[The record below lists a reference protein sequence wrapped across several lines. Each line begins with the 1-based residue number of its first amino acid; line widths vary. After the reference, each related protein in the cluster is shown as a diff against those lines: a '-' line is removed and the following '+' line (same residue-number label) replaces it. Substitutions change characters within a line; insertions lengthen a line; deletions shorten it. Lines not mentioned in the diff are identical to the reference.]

1 MPRVLISAGHTVMD
15 PGAIYGDLR
24 EADLTR
30 KIAPMVL
37 NALAGAGLEMQAV
50 PLDLALPD
58 RIQWINGTGYSAE
71 LGDILVEIHVND
83 ADGTKRGLEIWYEGG
98 GNNESEK
105 IGAVIADSVIS
116 EHGLASQG
124 VRSEQDHDLGS
135 LRFLNATLPHASIVE
150 VLFIDNQEDVL
161 ILRDDNRLQA
171 IAQSIA
177 KGIARYCGKN
187 LDGSNLAPDQ
197 APNFNDLIAKYSIK
211 PSGKPKSP
219 FGGFGFGPFDDDL
232 DSLLGDDLLLPNA
245 TQDANAAAS
254 NLQPNQ
260 AAAQSFGA
268 QAAPQA
274 TQNAAFPSNSAPTPI
289 PTFGSSST
297 PNPANSFGN
306 SGATNQTSNTTSLTT
321 NNNSPISSN
330 PAPAASAPFGSNQP
344 TNPSANPVPTFGGA
358 ATNNFGGSNASAFGS
373 PTPAPAFGGGAS
385 NAFGAAG
392 ATGLGASTFMDR
404 EKRKEMIENTYLK
417 VLGIKPEDKDLNLHL
432 NKGIS
437 EAELTQKLIDSEQ
450 HTTIVKSKE
459 ELDKIKKDHEAMS
472 GKMVKLQTTVRDMQ
486 EMIAQLN
493 RLLIHK
499 NQAIQNMEKTFS
511 EAKGLPSSVYQKMED
526 DKKASLPAN
535 QNKLNGVKLNP
546 SVSDGVKRRFAKR
559 FS

>member
-37 NALAGAGLEMQAV
+37 NALSKADIEMQAV

-58 RIQWINGTGYSAE
+58 RIQWINSTGYSAE

-83 ADGTKRGLEIWYEGG
+83 ADGSKRGIEIWYEGA

-116 EHGLASQG
+116 EQGFTSQG

-150 VLFIDNQEDVL
+150 VLFIDNQEDIL
-161 ILRDDNRLQA
+161 ILKDDNRLQA

-177 KGIARYCGKN
+177 KGIAKYCGKN
-187 LDGSNLAPDQ
+187 LDGTNLAADQ
-197 APNFNDLIAKYSIK
+197 LPNFADLIAKYSIK

-219 FGGFGFGPFDDDL
+219 FGGFGFGPFDDNL
-232 DSLLGDDLLLPNA
+232 DSLLGDDLLMPNSANNSVPNNVNSSADLQPAANSTNTQAGNTSVSA
-245 TQDANAAAS
+245 TASLGAGIVNGANNALNPAANNIASTSVPAATTPVAAS
-254 NLQPNQ
+254 
-260 AAAQSFGA
+260 G
-268 QAAPQA
+268 AAP
-274 TQNAAFPSNSAPTPI
+274 APTPI
-289 PTFGSSST
+289 PTFGAANQNASPNSS
-297 PNPANSFGN
+297 NA
-306 SGATNQTSNTTSLTT
+306 A
-321 NNNSPISSN
+321 SPFASSN
-330 PAPAASAPFGSNQP
+330 PVPSFGGANNAFGSN
-344 TNPSANPVPTFGGA
+344 N
-358 ATNNFGGSNASAFGS
+358 
-373 PTPAPAFGGGAS
+373 
-385 NAFGAAG
+385 NAFGNTGSTFG
-392 ATGLGASTFMDR
+392 APPASGLGASTFMDR

-417 VLGIKPEDKDLNLHL
+417 VLGVKPEDKDLNLHL

-459 ELDKIKKDHEAMS
+459 ELDKIKKEHEAMS
-472 GKMVKLQTTVRDMQ
+472 AKMVKLQTTVKDMQ

-493 RLLIHK
+493 RLLVHK

-511 EAKGLPSSVYQKMED
+511 EAKGLPSSVYTKMEA
-526 DKKASLPAN
+526 DKKASVPAN
-535 QNKLNGVKLNP
+535 QNKLNSVKLNP
-546 SVSDGVKRRFAKR
+546 SVGDGVKRRFAKR